1 MHARRILTVTS
12 AVWPVH
18 SPLDITLTLSL
29 GGEEVGG
36 NAAVLAAL
44 EPFVF
49 EWVVSRGG
57 SISAEHG
64 VGQHK
69 RDYLSLQRPEAVLG
83 VMQKVKEM
91 LDPRG
96 IMNPFKV
103 LPGSN
108 TNAVDR

>member
-1 MHARRILTVTS
+1 
-12 AVWPVH
+12 
-18 SPLDITLTLSL
+18 
-29 GGEEVGG
+29 
-36 NAAVLAAL
+36 
-44 EPFVF
+44 VF

-69 RDYLSLQRPEAVLG
+69 RDYLPLQRPEAVLG
-83 VMQKVKEM
+83 VMRGVKDL

-103 LPGSN
+103 LPGPR
-108 TNAVDR
+108 D

>member
-1 MHARRILTVTS
+1 M
-12 AVWPVH
+12 
-18 SPLDITLTLSL
+18 
-29 GGEEVGG
+29 
-36 NAAVLAAL
+36 LAAL

-69 RDYLSLQRPEAVLG
+69 REYLPLQRPEAVLD
-83 VMQKVKEM
+83 VMRSVKDL

-103 LPGSN
+103 LPGAS
-108 TNAVDR
+108 VDRDKPV

>member
-1 MHARRILTVTS
+1 MIPSILCCPLPLNPTSLSPAR
-12 AVWPVH
+12 
-18 SPLDITLTLSL
+18 
-29 GGEEVGG
+29 GGEESGGSGG
-36 NAAVLAAL
+36 NADVLAAL

-69 RDYLSLQRPEAVLG
+69 RDYLPLQRPDAVLG
-83 VMQKVKEM
+83 VMRGVKNL
-91 LDPRG
+91 LDPKG

-103 LPGSN
+103 LPETAS
-108 TNAVDR
+108 AHR

>member
-1 MHARRILTVTS
+1 M
-12 AVWPVH
+12 
-18 SPLDITLTLSL
+18 
-29 GGEEVGG
+29 
-36 NAAVLAAL
+36 
-44 EPFVF
+44 F

-69 RDYLSLQRPEAVLG
+69 RDYLTLQRPRAVVEAMRG
-83 VMQKVKEM
+83 VKDL

-103 LPGSN
+103 LPEEEEP
-108 TNAVDR
+108 R

>member
-1 MHARRILTVTS
+1 
-12 AVWPVH
+12 
-18 SPLDITLTLSL
+18 
-29 GGEEVGG
+29 
-36 NAAVLAAL
+36 NADVLAAL

-69 RDYLSLQRPEAVLG
+69 RDYLELQRPRAVVDAMRG
-83 VMQKVKEM
+83 VKDL

-103 LPGSN
+103 LPEGS
-108 TNAVDR
+108 R

>member
-1 MHARRILTVTS
+1 MMFGPSI
-12 AVWPVH
+12 
-18 SPLDITLTLSL
+18 PLCVTLSP

-83 VMQKVKEM
+83 VMGKVKEM

-103 LPGSN
+103 LPGSSN
-108 TNAVDR
+108 HVDR